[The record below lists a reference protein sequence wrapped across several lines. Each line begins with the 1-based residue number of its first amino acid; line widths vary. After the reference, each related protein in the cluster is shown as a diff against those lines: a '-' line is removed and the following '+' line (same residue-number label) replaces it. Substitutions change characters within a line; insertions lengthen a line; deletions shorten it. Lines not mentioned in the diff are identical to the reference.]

1 MFRTEATKKHCTHM
15 SFCIC
20 LVVCVMFFC
29 IEQKRVNLMNMLP
42 GLAASQY
49 ALIYNVLSFTIAS
62 MLSSFVFFLAARQ
75 QVGVAYRPALL
86 FSALVVGIAGY
97 HYLRIFDSFNDA
109 YTLVDGAYAPSGKP
123 FNDAYRYVDWLLTVP
138 LLLVELVAV
147 LHLSKAVGRS
157 MLIKLIIAAVLMI
170 GLGYPGEAEYTNM
183 TMRAVWGTL
192 SSIPFVYILYV
203 LWVQLGAQVKNE
215 SAAVQSLLKTTRVVL
230 LATWGVYPITFLLP
244 ILGIGMETSFVAVQ
258 SGYAFADVAAKCGYG
273 LLIFFIARAKSE
285 ADGSLPQDKA
295 HA

>member
-1 MFRTEATKKHCTHM
+1 M

-29 IEQKRVNLMNMLP
+29 VEQKRVNLMNMLP

-97 HYLRIFDSFNDA
+97 HYLRIFDSFESA

-170 GLGYPGEAEYTNM
+170 GLGYPGETEYTNM

-215 SAAVQSLLKTTRVVL
+215 SAEVQRLLRITRVVL